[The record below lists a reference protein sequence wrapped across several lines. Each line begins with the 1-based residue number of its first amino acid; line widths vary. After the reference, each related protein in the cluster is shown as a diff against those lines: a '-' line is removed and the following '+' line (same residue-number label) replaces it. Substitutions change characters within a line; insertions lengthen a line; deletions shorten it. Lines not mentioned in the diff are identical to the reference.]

1 MTDTRLPDRW
11 LADPNM
17 DRLSDKDWRVFTSAL
32 MYCNRYGTDGAINQF
47 HFKFLQ
53 PVDKPDQSL
62 TNLVEAGLA
71 EWEGTQFQFKNWST
85 DLGQSTAEY
94 IRRKRAENAQ
104 KSRNKRALR
113 KSVSV
118 GDVPR
123 DVPRD
128 VPGDV
133 PGDVP
138 RDVGQVRT
146 GKDRKG
152 KDSMRLTDQS
162 RNSEHLNNLHPVT
175 EWAVA
180 QPGGT
185 AIITQPINPDDEP
198 F

>member
-47 HFKFLQ
+47 HFKFLH
-53 PVDKPDQSL
+53 PVEKPDQSL

-94 IRRKRAENAQ
+94 IQRKRAENAQ

-118 GDVPR
+118 GDVPS

-128 VPGDV
+128 VPGDG
-133 PGDVP
+133 PGDV
-138 RDVGQVRT
+138 GQART
-146 GKDRKG
+146 GKDRTG
-152 KDSMRLTDQS
+152 KDSVEVSDPS
-162 RNSEHLNNLHPVT
+162 RNSEHLNIVNPVT
-175 EWAVA
+175 EWAVV

-185 AIITQPINPDDEP
+185 AIMTKPINPDDEP